1 MRTPTSRRS
10 SEHLPISVPLI
21 SLSRSPSPYA
31 RRPASTS
38 NVASEEEDDDD
49 DDYDDHVAAAGMPLV
64 ASDIGRGSRR
74 IGDHHD
80 QHRSTTIRLATVGRW
95 LLSSTP
101 GQQILVML
109 LVILSFVCGTALV
122 HLNSLIL
129 LSK

>member
-10 SEHLPISVPLI
+10 SEHLPVLVPLI

-38 NVASEEEDDDD
+38 NVASEEEEDDDDDD
-49 DDYDDHVAAAGMPLV
+49 DDYVAAAGMPLV

-74 IGDHHD
+74 IGDHHH
-80 QHRSTTIRLATVGRW
+80 QRRWTTTHLTTVGRW
-95 LLSSTP
+95 LLVSTV
-101 GQQILVML
+101 GQQVLVFL

-129 LSK
+129 LSE